1 MSELLAKEMISEHH
15 SNQLDFQSFV
25 AAHVEPYAH
34 EWEINEGISQD
45 VISHMKEAKYF
56 GLTMPARYGGLEKD
70 YVTYGL
76 LNEAIGY
83 ASISLSGLL
92 NVHTMVTETILK
104 WGTEDQKNTILIEL
118 IKGQK
123 IGALALTEPEAGSD
137 LTMIQTEYTNKGD
150 FVILN
155 GHKKWITFGGL
166 ADVIIVF
173 GKMDGKQVA
182 YLIDKDT
189 PGLTIKPI
197 KGMLGFKASYLA
209 ELKFDH
215 CIIPAKNM
223 VGKPGFALSHLA
235 PYALNFGR
243 LSIAFASVGLI
254 RACLS
259 ACSKYVNSRESFNS
273 PLIQH
278 GMISHMI
285 TEMGVDLEA
294 ARLLALQAC
303 QAKDRNKSD
312 VFEKMMIAK
321 YFASRAAV
329 RHSSNA
335 VQIMGAQGCNEAYA
349 VARYYRDSKA
359 LEIVEGSTQIHE
371 MILGPRFI
379 RKGKRL

>member
-1 MSELLAKEMISEHH
+1 MSELLEEERLSEHRSLQLQFHQFVAKEI
-15 SNQLDFQSFV
+15 
-25 AAHVEPYAH
+25 EPYVID
-34 EWEINEGISQD
+34 WENNEGISLD
-45 VISHMKEAKYF
+45 IVTRLKEAQYF
-56 GLTMPARYGGLEKD
+56 GLTMPKKLGGLGHD
-70 YVTYGL
+70 YVTYGM
-76 LNEAIGY
+76 LNEEIGY
-83 ASISLSGLL
+83 ASVSLSGLL

-104 WGTEDQKNTILIEL
+104 WGTEEQKNTILIEL

-137 LTMIQTEYTNKGD
+137 LTMIQTEYINNGD
-150 FVILN
+150 SVILN

-166 ADVIIVF
+166 ADIILVF
-173 GKMDGKQVA
+173 GKMEGKHVA
-182 YLIDKDT
+182 YLVDKDT

-215 CIIPAKNM
+215 CIIPQNNM
-223 VGKPGFALSHLA
+223 VGRPGFALSHLA
-235 PYALNFGR
+235 PYALTFGR

-254 RACLS
+254 KACLS
-259 ACSKYVNSRESFNS
+259 ACGKYVTSRKSFNT

-303 QAKDRNKSD
+303 QAKDQNKSD
-312 VFEKMMIAK
+312 VIEQMMIAK

-329 RHSSNA
+329 RHASNA
-335 VQIMGAQGCNEAYA
+335 VQIMGAQGCNEEYG
-349 VARYYRDSKA
+349 VARFYRDCKA
-359 LEIVEGSTQIHE
+359 LEIVEGSSQIHE
-371 MILGPRFI
+371 MILGPRFA